1 MDHHGPAP
9 ARSDARSTLFL
20 PPQCEKLFEDALDYA
35 LDVMNT
41 RLTPDSACASAG
53 LCPEL
58 PPAPGP
64 DALPPLE
71 LTPEFA
77 RLIAAEA
84 SEAPAPDPSADC
96 LKCKFG
102 VAALYQAVTSNATVT
117 AAEVK
122 ADEACAKYGAALDL
136 VKTCQ
141 AAVATYA
148 PKLIAQATDFLA
160 DADKV
165 CAELHMCPPVDAA
178 EAEEA
183 PAPKREAFAS
193 PFKRVGAQVL
203 KRIGFIGAVRGG
215 VYQ

>member
-1 MDHHGPAP
+1 
-9 ARSDARSTLFL
+9 
-20 PPQCEKLFEDALDYA
+20 
-35 LDVMNT
+35 MNT

-165 CAELHMCPPVDAA
+165 CAELHMCPPGPDAA
-178 EAEEA
+178 KAEEA

>member
-1 MDHHGPAP
+1 M
-9 ARSDARSTLFL
+9 RSTTS
-20 PPQCEKLFEDALDYA
+20 

-41 RLTPDSACASAG
+41 RLTPDSACASAASASSS
-53 LCPEL
+53 
-58 PPAPGP
+58 PAPGP
-64 DALPPLE
+64 ATRSRPLE

-148 PKLIAQATDFLA
+148 PKLVRRRRISSPTPTKSARSS
-160 DADKV
+160 
-165 CAELHMCPPVDAA
+165 CAPRRRRRGRGGARA
-178 EAEEA
+178 E
-183 PAPKREAFAS
+183 REAFAS
-193 PFKRVGAQVL
+193 PFKRVGAQAL